1 MSFNNRSPNTVITQR
16 KRMKGSAGH
25 TKTTV
30 QKQHLLLTWTT
41 SDIYKAM
48 QKVLS

>member
-1 MSFNNRSPNTVITQR
+1 MPFYNRNPNTVITQR

-30 QKQHLLLTWTT
+30 QKLNLLLTWTT

-48 QKVLS
+48 QTVL